1 MLISTR
7 GRYGLRSL
15 VDLVINA
22 GDNPIPLRE
31 IAERQGI
38 SESYLEQVFAIL
50 RKAGLVTAIRG
61 SYGGYTLAKPATEI
75 TMKEILSALEG
86 SLVSVDCVTDIQD
99 VECKRK
105 NNCIAHPFWKELD
118 ELIDE
123 FLSSTTLQDLVDK
136 NENRI

>member
-15 VDLVINA
+15 VDLVVNA

-50 RKAGLVTAIRG
+50 RKAGLITAVRG
-61 SYGGYTLAKPATEI
+61 SYGGYTLARPASEI
-75 TMKEILSALEG
+75 TIKEILSALEG
-86 SLVSVDCVTDIQD
+86 SLVPVDCVTNEQRSQ
-99 VECKRK
+99 CRRK
-105 NNCIAHPFWKELD
+105 NSCITHSFWKELD
-118 ELIDE
+118 VKISEL
-123 FLSSTTLQDLVDK
+123 LSSTTLQDIVNK
-136 NENRI
+136 NENRL